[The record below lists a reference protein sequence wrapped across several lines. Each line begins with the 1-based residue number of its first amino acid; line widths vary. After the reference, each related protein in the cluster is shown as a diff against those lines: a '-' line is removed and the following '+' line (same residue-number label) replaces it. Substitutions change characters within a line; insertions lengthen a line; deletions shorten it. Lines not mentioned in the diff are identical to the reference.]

1 VIIVDRDV
9 RGVLG
14 AGAPNRED
22 DRGDEK
28 RTEEAVEDAAEGVDE
43 GVYNNGKL
51 VPVKCGDGIKA
62 KASTAG
68 NRGKVDVIRGN
79 PGPSHLVEVGHGSLG
94 TRSR

>member
-22 DRGDEK
+22 DRGGKK
-28 RTEEAVEDAAEGVDE
+28 RTEEAVEDAVEGVDE

-51 VPVKCGDGIKA
+51 VPVKGRDGIEA

-68 NRGKVDVIRGN
+68 NRSKVRY
-79 PGPSHLVEVGHGSLG
+79 PGQS
-94 TRSR
+94 RSESSS